1 MQCLLKQHIK
11 FLRSVVNCASNLFE
25 IKAVNRKEVK
35 IRRKLK
41 TRNCFVFKI
50 CSLQIVKFCVNCDEI
65 VVQKCFDNNKKQGNQ
80 LFKGYLRT

>member
-11 FLRSVVNCASNLFE
+11 FLRSVVNCATNLFE
-25 IKAVNRKEVK
+25 IKAVNHKEVK

-50 CSLQIVKFCVNCDEI
+50 SSSQIVKFCVNCDEI

-80 LFKGYLRT
+80 I